1 MVIMLKLIL
10 SISQKKVI
18 SLLLEGLIVMYLY
31 GKVCSVNLKENKLN
45 KKESVNLDIELII
58 NKIKIMTKLIINVV
72 ESNIKSSYYN

>member
-1 MVIMLKLIL
+1 
-10 SISQKKVI
+10 
-18 SLLLEGLIVMYLY
+18 MYLY